1 MKETSDQ
8 QTRRR
13 WVTLAE
19 VLAVAGV
26 VIAGLT
32 LYNSWQE
39 RRDSAAT
46 KIEERAAAARDRSR
60 FELRGVPASGHSSIL
75 LTRDEA
81 HPLGDVRV
89 SFPTA
94 LGVAPQDAVG
104 HTIEADWF
112 ERPLREQT
120 DGGEDDVTGRLP
132 VLVDYSF
139 MADDKPIA
147 RCAIY
152 DVVWKTEGQLL
163 RGRRVTL
170 LDFRLREAGGS
181 QQRIDALWA
190 RDKPKPPVK

>member
-1 MKETSDQ
+1 MKETADQ

-39 RRDSAAT
+39 RRTGAAA
-46 KIEERAAAARDRSR
+46 KIEERAAAARDRTR
-60 FELRGVPASGHSSIL
+60 FELRGVPADGHSSIL

-89 SFPTA
+89 TFPA
-94 LGVAPQDAVG
+94 SLGVAPQDAVG

-112 ERPLREQT
+112 EGPLREQT
-120 DGGEDDVTGRLP
+120 DGGEDEVTGRLP

-147 RCAIY
+147 RRAIY
-152 DVVWKTEGQLL
+152 DIVWKTEGRLL
-163 RGRRVTL
+163 RSRRLSLV
-170 LDFRLREAGGS
+170 DFRLREAGGS
-181 QQRIDALWA
+181 RQRIDALWA
-190 RDKPKPPVK
+190 KDRPKPPAK